1 MKKIV
6 SIVLAAVIVAALV
19 WIFFPTEKKKLRSDI
34 RAIER
39 ALENE
44 SADDLVGFLD
54 LEYLDTNS
62 MTRDD
67 LVGVVRNFFAQVD
80 SIRVQTSGL
89 KVSIDSTVKGQG
101 IFAQCSLG
109 VRVLARYE
117 GERVLAFGG
126 IVQPSPVRARFR
138 KTEGKYKVY
147 YAEY

>member
-89 KVSIDSTVKGQG
+89 KVSIDSAVKGRS

-138 KTEGKYKVY
+138 KSEGKYKVY

>member
-1 MKKIV
+1 MKKIAL
-6 SIVLAAVIVAALV
+6 IVLAAAIVATLV
-19 WIFFPTEKKKLRSDI
+19 WIFFPTEEKKLRSDI

-39 ALENE
+39 AVETE
-44 SADDLVGFLD
+44 SADDIVDFLD

-67 LVGVVRNFFAQVD
+67 LVAVLRNFFAEVD

-89 KVSIDSTVKGQG
+89 EVSIDSTVNGRG
-101 IFAQCSLG
+101 VFARCSLG

-126 IVQPSPVRARFR
+126 IVQPSSVRASFR